1 MPRFSVNVSLLF
13 TEYPVI
19 ERFERAA
26 ACGFRAVEFLF
37 PYDED
42 IAAMRAALDAAGVRL
57 LQINS
62 PSGDRAAGR
71 SGIANDPR
79 RQTEYRESMLRAL
92 EIANRLGAVQMHCM
106 SGVALADVDP
116 DVQWGTLVENT
127 AWTAEQADATGIVPM
142 IEPLN
147 TFDTPGYLVPTT
159 ATAIALMDAA
169 AHPALRLQ
177 FDLYHTQRMEGNQ
190 TDTLSRLL
198 PRIANVQV
206 SETPG
211 RRALGD
217 GELNLP
223 YFFRLLD
230 RLGYAG
236 WVGVGYLTER
246 PTEETF
252 AWLQQSEFWKHG

>member
-1 MPRFSVNVSLLF
+1 MPRFSVNVSLLY
-13 TEYPVI
+13 TEYPVL

-26 ACGFRAVEFLF
+26 ASGFRAVEFLF
-37 PYDED
+37 PYAED
-42 IAAMRAALDAAGVRL
+42 IAAMRAALDRAGVAL

-62 PSGDRAAGR
+62 PPGAGATGR
-71 SGIANDPR
+71 NGIANDPR
-79 RQTEYRESMLRAL
+79 RRDEYRAGMLRAL

-106 SGVALADVDP
+106 SGVALPDIDP

-127 AWTAEQADATGIVPM
+127 AWTAEQAAAAGIVPM

-159 ATAIALMDAA
+159 AAAIRLMDAA
-169 AHPALRLQ
+169 GQANLRLQ
-177 FDLYHTQRMEGNQ
+177 YDLYHTQRMEGNH
-190 TDTLSRLL
+190 TDTLTRLL
-198 PRIANVQV
+198 PRIANIQV

-223 YFFRLLD
+223 YIFRLLD
-230 RLGYAG
+230 RLGYSG
-236 WVGVGYLTER
+236 WVGVGYLTDG
-246 PTEETF
+246 PTDASF
-252 AWLQQSEFWKHG
+252 AWLRASGFWSG